1 MLLNVIH
8 ISWEI
13 PNFSDLE
20 LQALINLKNRNDL
33 VLKKADK
40 GSVIV
45 ILNKDAYI
53 TEAHNQ
59 IFNDKYYRPLDGPV
73 YLNTIDEVNSIL
85 DMLLLSGWL
94 DNKQVAYLRP
104 ADNPRPC
111 IFYTLPKIH

>member
-8 ISWEI
+8 ISWETC
-13 PNFSDLE
+13 NLSDLE
-20 LQALINLKNRNDL
+20 LHALINLKNRNDI

-45 ILNKDAYI
+45 ILDKDAYI
-53 TEAHNQ
+53 SEAHNQ

-85 DMLLLSGWL
+85 DMLLLSVWL
-94 DNKQVAYLRP
+94 YR
-104 ADNPRPC
+104 
-111 IFYTLPKIH
+111 